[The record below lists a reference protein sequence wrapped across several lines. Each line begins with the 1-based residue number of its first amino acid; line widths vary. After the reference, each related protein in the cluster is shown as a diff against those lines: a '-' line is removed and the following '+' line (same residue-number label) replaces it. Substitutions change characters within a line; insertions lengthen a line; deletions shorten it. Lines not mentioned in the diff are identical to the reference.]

1 MSLGHERRGRGPLL
15 NQGINAAV
23 LGAGAAYYRLVL
35 LVGPHGSGKTRA
47 LRSAAAENDW
57 PLVDLGLNLATELAD
72 VPPARRPGVAPAVVE
87 RLVAATQSR
96 VVAVDDIEVLFE
108 SSLQLKPLELLKRV
122 SRSRV
127 VVASWPGSYAD
138 ERLQYAIPGRPE
150 HLSLEASDVS
160 VVSIESIPSQ

>member
-1 MSLGHERRGRGPLL
+1 ML

-23 LGAGAAYYRLVL
+23 LGAGSAYYRLVL

-47 LRSAAAENDW
+47 LRSAAAENGW
-57 PLVDLGLNLATELAD
+57 PLVELGLDLATELAD
-72 VPPARRPGVAPAVVE
+72 VPSARRPGVAPALVESVV
-87 RLVAATQSR
+87 ATKHAR
-96 VVAVDDIEVLFE
+96 VVAIDDIEVLFE

-127 VVASWPGSYAD
+127 VVAAWPGSYA
-138 ERLQYAIPGRPE
+138 EKRLQYSIPGRPE